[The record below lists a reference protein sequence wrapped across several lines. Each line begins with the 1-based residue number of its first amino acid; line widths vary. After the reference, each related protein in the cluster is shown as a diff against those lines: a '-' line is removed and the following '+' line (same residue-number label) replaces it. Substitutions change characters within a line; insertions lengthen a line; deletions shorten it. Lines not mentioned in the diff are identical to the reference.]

1 MSRLCATRVA
11 FIRPVE
17 EFAELVLDRCQ
28 DRFGAKET
36 SMLADGI
43 DLNSGEPKR
52 FTRIDSALRL
62 ALLHLAAAQEG
73 KRNDVPAFYASNV
86 YWDPKVVRLKRQKD
100 ST

>member
-1 MSRLCATRVA
+1 
-11 FIRPVE
+11 
-17 EFAELVLDRCQ
+17 
-28 DRFGAKET
+28 
-36 SMLADGI
+36 MLADGI

-86 YWDPKVVRLKRQKD
+86 YWDPKVVRLKRQMD